1 MPRLPGGS
9 GLPASGFALIS
20 AFAFAAPASA
30 PEASFASPAVRA
42 AASGARLLAAGP
54 PRRGESYR
62 GGVEIDLDPGIVT
75 YWRAPGEAGAP
86 PNFDFSGSINVAH
99 VETGYPAPKRIEEAG
114 VFVAGYDSKVVFP
127 LRVTPR
133 DPKAPVTLKLTL
145 NYSAC
150 GKVCLPARADLSL
163 PLPRA
168 GNSPFDPDIAAA
180 ESRVPRKVPASQ
192 ASRLFGLEK
201 TGTEAAWRL
210 TWRGKGD
217 VRAVFAEVP
226 DPLFI
231 EATPEPDAGGFAL
244 KLYVPGGKRPVR
256 VDGALT
262 IVTGDGAIEAPATFR

>member
-1 MPRLPGGS
+1 MIRLPGGS
-9 GLPASGFALIS
+9 GLSASGFALIS
-20 AFAFAAPASA
+20 TFAFAAPASA
-30 PEASFASPAVRA
+30 TEAAFASPAVRA

-86 PNFDFSGSINVAH
+86 PTFDFSGSINVAH
-99 VETGYPAPKRIEEAG
+99 VETDYPVPKRIEEAG

-133 DPKAPVTLKLTL
+133 DPKSPVTLKLRL

-150 GKVCLPARADLSL
+150 GRVCLPARADLALAL
-163 PLPRA
+163 PLT
-168 GNSPFDPDIAAA
+168 GVSPFSPDIEAA
-180 ESRVPRKVPASQ
+180 EKRVPRKIPASQ
-192 ASRLFGLEK
+192 AGNFFSLQKVG
-201 TGTEAAWRL
+201 AAAEWRL
-210 TWRGKGD
+210 TWRGNGD
-217 VRAVFAEVP
+217 IRAVFAEAP

-231 EATPEPDAGGFAL
+231 EATPASETGIFSL
-244 KLYVPGGKRPVR
+244 KLYVPGGAKPSK
-256 VDGALT
+256 VDGVLT